1 MNRVCDSVTSQNN
14 MNSRFRIF
22 MYFKKFIF
30 TYGSRVIMW
39 LVFKYLL
46 FDWMENIMNIN
57 TEPEPAF
64 WNSKTLSSPSQLD
77 KKNNNS
83 EYWFER
89 YL

>member
-1 MNRVCDSVTSQNN
+1 
-14 MNSRFRIF
+14 
-22 MYFKKFIF
+22 
-30 TYGSRVIMW
+30 MW

-77 KKNNNS
+77 KKIITQSIGLRDISNFSNILKYCMIGMYFT
-83 EYWFER
+83 EQLYFIV
-89 YL
+89 